1 MKMKVIVDNLSQLP
15 HQSLNGVS
23 RRKVGRHAARE
34 EGGRWEEAA
43 VPAPS
48 ITGITSQGH
57 TCAPGPPAQQVY
69 LQETGGWKEAQEQLV
84 RYQLAG
90 QDQRLL
96 LCPDLRRERQ
106 QMQAQTLLGQEGGC
120 LGLSREKKASCG
132 ATQAF
137 CPLSIHPEPIQEQ
150 L

>member
-1 MKMKVIVDNLSQLP
+1 MKVIVDELNQLP

-23 RRKVGRHAARE
+23 RRKVSHRTVQK
-34 EGGRWEEAA
+34 EGGRRKEAA
-43 VPAPS
+43 APALALISVP
-48 ITGITSQGH
+48 SQGH
-57 TCAPGPPAQQVY
+57 ACAPGSPAQQVS
-69 LQETGGWKEAQEQLV
+69 LQETGNWREAQEQLV

-96 LCPDLRRERQ
+96 LCPDLRQEREQ
-106 QMQAQTLLGQEGGC
+106 LQGQSQLGKERGS
-120 LGLSREKKASCG
+120 LGLSQEKKASCC

-137 CPLSIHPEPIQEQ
+137 CLHSVHPETIQEQ